1 MNEMYC
7 NNCGKSG
14 HIYNQCK
21 VPITSYGVIAFR
33 INPLKNNQI
42 EYLMI
47 RRKNSLGFLDF
58 MRGKY
63 NVQNKQYILNMIK
76 QMTVSEKEDLKTKSF
91 NDLWKILWSI
101 QSHENSGD
109 HNRKVDSYNIDCHY
123 KHEEM
128 SSKDKFNMLKKG
140 IYTKNKKWLFNIQSL
155 INECDLFEQWNEP
168 EWGFPKGRRNYQ
180 EKDFDTAI
188 REFSEETGYNSKYLK
203 NIQNIFPFEEIFMG
217 SNYKSYKHKYYLMYI
232 DYCNCFYDENFKS
245 SEVSKIEWKN
255 YESCIQCIRSYN
267 FEKKKIITNV
277 HNLLKYIYKSPLIV
291 DHKLY
296 SIVYECKRE
305 LTGNLKNDR

>member
-1 MNEMYC
+1 MNETYC
-7 NNCGKSG
+7 NNCGKMG

-33 INPLKNNQI
+33 YNPLKNNQI

-63 NVQNKQYILNMIK
+63 NIQNKQYILNMIK
-76 QMTVSEKEDLKTKSF
+76 QMTVTEKEDLKTKSF
-91 NDLWKILWSI
+91 NELWRTLWSI
-101 QSHENSGD
+101 QSHESINTESVI
-109 HNRKVDSYNIDCHY
+109 HNHY
-123 KHEEM
+123 KYEEL

-140 IYTKNKKWLFNIQSL
+140 IYTTKNKSEVFNIYSL
-155 INECDLFEQWNEP
+155 INDCKHFEQWNEP

-180 EKDFDTAI
+180 ETDFDTAI
-188 REFSEETGYNSKYLK
+188 REFSEETGYKSQYLK

-232 DYCNCFYDENFKS
+232 DYSNCCKDENFNS
-245 SEVSKIEWKN
+245 HEVSKIEWKSFN
-255 YESCIQCIRSYN
+255 ECIRDIRSYN
-267 FEKKKIITNV
+267 FEKKKIISNV
-277 HNLLKYIYKSPLIV
+277 HELLTKLSNIQPLLSERIRM
-291 DHKLY
+291 HY
-296 SIVYECKRE
+296 SMAYECKRE
-305 LTGNLKNDR
+305 NNLAF

>member
-7 NNCGKSG
+7 NNCGKTG
-14 HIYNQCK
+14 HMYSQCK

-33 INPLKNNQI
+33 YNPLKHNQI

-63 NVQNKQYILNMIK
+63 NIQNKQFILNMIK
-76 QMTVSEKEDLKTKSF
+76 QMTLTEKEDLKTKTF
-91 NDLWKILWSI
+91 DELWKILWSI
-101 QSHENSGD
+101 PSSSHSSPQSSLKTKNEEEYIHS
-109 HNRKVDSYNIDCHY
+109 HY
-123 KHEEM
+123 KNEEL
-128 SSKDKFNMLKKG
+128 SSKDKFNMLKIG
-140 IYTKNKKWLFNIQSL
+140 IYSKNKKWLFNIQSL
-155 INECDLFEQWNEP
+155 MNECELFEQWNEP

-188 REFSEETGYNSKYLK
+188 REFSEETGHNSHFLK
-203 NIQNIFPFEEIFMG
+203 NIQNIFPLEEIFMG

-232 DYCNCFYDENFKS
+232 DYCNCKDENFKS
-245 SEVSKIEWKN
+245 SEVSKIEWKS
-255 YESCIQCIRSYN
+255 YENCIKSIRSYN

-277 HNLLKYIYKSPLIV
+277 HQLLNKSTNQPTNQPLIGGNNIF
-291 DHKLY
+291 
-296 SIVYECKRE
+296 SMAYEYKRE
-305 LTGNLKNDR
+305 K